1 MATRKKAMCCAGT
14 MVRYAEMTLVQSLQ
28 CGRLCVKKSA
38 LFCPTAVLGIE
49 RKAMNAQRRKEI
61 EEVLNELADLRS
73 RVDAIHGEEQDA
85 YDPISSASLGV
96 QAGV

>member
-1 MATRKKAMCCAGT
+1 
-14 MVRYAEMTLVQSLQ
+14 
-28 CGRLCVKKSA
+28 
-38 LFCPTAVLGIE
+38 
-49 RKAMNAQRRKEI
+49 MNAQRRKAI

>member
-1 MATRKKAMCCAGT
+1 MGRQ
-14 MVRYAEMTLVQSLQ
+14 AEMTPAQSHQ
-28 CGRLCVKKSA
+28 CGRLCVNRLA

-73 RVDAIHGEEQDA
+73 RVDAIHGEEQDGV
-85 YDPISSASLGV
+85 DPIASASLGV